1 MNEPALLLDLSIAQ
15 LKNLAVFFAD
25 EIGRNAQPTAPDPSS
40 LEVRACR
47 EALLSISVLIPK
59 LQAARYVVAEAAP
72 QRACAHCDDD

>member
-15 LKNLAVFFAD
+15 LKNLAIFFAE
-25 EIGRNAQPTAPDPSS
+25 EIGRNAQPPPRDPAS

-59 LQAARYVVAEAAP
+59 LQAARYVVADGAP
-72 QRACAHCDDD
+72 RRPCAHCDDD

>member
-1 MNEPALLLDLSIAQ
+1 MTEPALLLDLSIAQ

-25 EIGRNAQPTAPDPSS
+25 EIGRGAQPLDPSS

-59 LQAARYVVAEAAP
+59 LQAARYVVADGASG
-72 QRACAHCDDD
+72 RTCAHCEDDT